1 MRAQYRLRTGW
12 FHLYS
17 VVDVKYGMHAMSANE
32 PDVLRAETAVYHETP
47 MEIGPWG
54 LAGEPM
60 LPARHVVW
68 AALALIVVT
77 LGVLIFA

>member
-1 MRAQYRLRTGW
+1 
-12 FHLYS
+12 
-17 VVDVKYGMHAMSANE
+17 MSANQPAVSTVE
-32 PDVLRAETAVYHETP
+32 IETYHEMP

-68 AALALIVVT
+68 ASLALVVVT

>member
-1 MRAQYRLRTGW
+1 
-12 FHLYS
+12 
-17 VVDVKYGMHAMSANE
+17 MHAMSANQSLE
-32 PDVLRAETAVYHETP
+32 FTSDDRLSQETP

-68 AALALIVVT
+68 ASLALAVVT
-77 LGVLIFA
+77 LGVLLFG